1 MRYLIFFLLGF
12 SLSLHGK
19 APQPTSE
26 TPNKASFFAMHYAG
40 YRYQLSSDSRNLLV
54 GNAMQLQV
62 GYGKLRE
69 HTFWESGIG
78 LLVGPFTPNPDLPL
92 LSTSQGFGA
101 YTTMGW
107 IARDQPF
114 RNPHG
119 PVIGLQCGLHY
130 IDFTQRSVANTSTQG
145 NIAPYVGMISARSMR
160 VTDLS
165 LYPGFFLSWLP
176 TPPRPDMVHPDSAKT
191 RIEGYWI
198 QIGFGFPLYTRYD
211 ERYLDSGMLNAD
223 GTPSQQ
229 RHTGALHGYTTTISL
244 TVLLGV

>member
-1 MRYLIFFLLGF
+1 MRSLLLSLLGF
-12 SLSLHGK
+12 SLSLYGK
-19 APQPTSE
+19 APKPTSE
-26 TPNKASFFAMHYAG
+26 TPNKASFFSMHYAG

-69 HTFWESGIG
+69 HTFWESGIS

-107 IARDQPF
+107 IAPDQPF
-114 RNPHG
+114 RNPNG
-119 PVIGLQCGLHY
+119 PAIGLQCGLHY
-130 IDFTQRSVANTSTQG
+130 MDLTQRSVATASTQG
-145 NIAPYVGMISARSMR
+145 HTAPYMGMISTRSMR

-198 QIGFGFPLYTRYD
+198 QIGFGIPLYTRYD
-211 ERYLDSGMLNAD
+211 ERYLDSGILNTD
-223 GTPSQQ
+223 GIASQQ
-229 RHTGALHGYTTTISL
+229 RHAGALHGYTTMISF
-244 TVLLGV
+244 TVLLGI